1 MVLGYHNFQ
10 SLMVPQLPQLSES
23 VWNCKNGKLWAW
35 AKITPIA
42 YFHICCVW
50 VDQHPLT
57 SYFWCSSGHQH
68 FVPYLH
74 TPVFMVNW
82 VCVTG
87 PPGFVGIMDG
97 SWSPS
102 WVVPQLH
109 IDVSCVFVTWGD
121 ILCMTWVELLR
132 ESRQFID
139 FRGAQKTYI
148 PHIAGWRAWLE
159 DWTHSKLV
167 EKLGLLCGCY
177 VFFFFYGVGAVAS
190 GTIIPSEAIVD
201 PTARGFFNGD
211 LGSPCSN
218 LGTFL

>member
-1 MVLGYHNFQ
+1 MWV
-10 SLMVPQLPQLSES
+10 SLNMGGGQNHSKLVICWRSES

-50 VDQHPLT
+50 VDQHPFT

-148 PHIAGWRAWLE
+148 PHIAGWKAWLE

-177 VFFFFYGVGAVAS
+177 VFFLTVW
-190 GTIIPSEAIVD
+190 E
-201 PTARGFFNGD
+201 
-211 LGSPCSN
+211 L
-218 LGTFL
+218 